1 MIVFTVDLGSRDV
14 ERVFNC
20 DDHRPGASWP
30 CCLSRPPHDLCSPLP
45 THLGFCHSFTALSAM
60 RPAILVLLACC
71 TRVLGT
77 HAFPLR
83 SHGPLVQRNTL
94 EGKRELPGL
103 LGSWGG
109 PADDQP
115 TDGETEEEPT
125 DLRPTGTTTH
135 GDGASFSS
143 FGLFP
148 VILSAGSDSETAKSK
163 DAASS
168 TTLRSAS
175 ASATPES
182 RLATT
187 TQAEPAALM
196 TGSLATAS
204 SQPTQDKPDRLPSS
218 NSGASSSDS
227 WKIIGVA
234 VICFTAVVVVLVVAV
249 FFDTW
254 WRFVRDLFRRRR
266 AADEHEEMVPDWHK
280 ASWEV
285 RFGDRQRYPSFGSL
299 PASPVLRGD
308 PLQRQRSLRVQE
320 WQKEDMAAVPAG
332 SGMTPAERLAQYPA
346 VPPSAYVSP
355 DPRPSPGG
363 VDPFKDKSPSLS
375 PGIQE
380 LHKDP
385 FHDAQT
391 SPYDGI
397 DDK

>member
-1 MIVFTVDLGSRDV
+1 
-14 ERVFNC
+14 
-20 DDHRPGASWP
+20 
-30 CCLSRPPHDLCSPLP
+30 
-45 THLGFCHSFTALSAM
+45 M

-83 SHGPLVQRNTL
+83 SHSPLVVRKNTVDD
-94 EGKRELPGL
+94 KRELPGL
-103 LGSWGG
+103 LGGWGG
-109 PADDQP
+109 AAADEP
-115 TDGETEEEPT
+115 TDGEAEQEPS

-143 FGLFP
+143 FAIFP
-148 VILSAGSDSETAKSK
+148 GMFSVVSDSETAKSK

-175 ASATPES
+175 ASATPEN

-187 TQAEPAALM
+187 TQAEPAALT

-204 SQPTQDKPDRLPSS
+204 SQPTQDKPNRPPSS
-218 NSGASSSDS
+218 NNSGSSSDS

-234 VICFTAVVVVLVVAV
+234 VICFTAVVVVLIVAV

-254 WRFVRDLFRRRR
+254 WRFVRDIFRRQR

-299 PASPVLRGD
+299 SASPVLRGD
-308 PLQRQRSLRVQE
+308 PLQRQRSLRVRE
-320 WQKEDMAAVPAG
+320 WQKEDAPVVP
-332 SGMTPAERLAQYPA
+332 STGMTPAERLAQYPA

-355 DPRPSPGG
+355 EPRPSPGG

-375 PGIQE
+375 PGLQE
-380 LHKDP
+380 LHKDEYR
-385 FHDAQT
+385 DAPA

-397 DDK
+397 DKK